1 MYWNVYSTNS
11 CLAID
16 SVNNSQVGLD
26 TYKSEKKDSYRVSIS
41 ETKILT

>member
-16 SVNNSQVGLD
+16 SVNNLD